1 MKLQKQPTVSR
12 SSTEAEYRSLASA
25 TTKILWLKSLL
36 HEIRLPLTR
45 TPTIWCDNISTVSL
59 AANLELHSRTKL
71 MELDLY
77 FLREKVMDKSL
88 AVHHIPG
95 VDQIADILT
104 KPLLGPFFERLR
116 NKLQVSPLGALELR
130 GSVKN

>member
-1 MKLQKQPTVSR
+1 
-12 SSTEAEYRSLASA
+12 
-25 TTKILWLKSLL
+25 
-36 HEIRLPLTR
+36 
-45 TPTIWCDNISTVSL
+45 
-59 AANLELHSRTKL
+59 

-88 AVHHIPG
+88 AVHHILG